1 MITFIASSS
10 RYILTGICII
20 VVLACCFSLLKIK
33 APKITPALFID
44 KIDGRQYPVTTW
56 ETSIGRSTSCDIVL
70 AFDTVSRFH
79 AVLTKQKKGWVITD
93 TLSKSGTYVNG
104 RKIKE
109 PSIIKDGD
117 TLNFGSTSLMF
128 KER

>member
-1 MITFIASSS
+1 MITFIASSL
-10 RYILTGICII
+10 RYVLTGICVI
-20 VVLACCFSLLKIK
+20 VILACVISLIKIK

-44 KIDGRQYPVTTW
+44 KLDGTQYPVTTW
-56 ETSIGRSTSCDIVL
+56 ETSIGRSNSCDIVL
-70 AFDTVSRFH
+70 PFETVSRFH

-93 TLSKSGTYVNG
+93 TLSRSGTYVNG

-109 PSIIKDGD
+109 PSVIKSGD
-117 TLNFGSTSLMF
+117 TLTFGRTVLIF

>member
-1 MITFIASSS
+1 MMQFIASSS
-10 RYILTGICII
+10 KYLITGICIAVI
-20 VVLACCFSLLKIK
+20 TLCVISLLKIK

-44 KIDGRQYPVTTW
+44 KIDNKQYPVTTW

-70 AFDTVSRFH
+70 SFDTVSRFH

-93 TLSKSGTYVNG
+93 TLSKTGTFING
-104 RKIKE
+104 KRISE

-117 TLNFGSTSLMF
+117 TLMFGTAALMF

>member
-1 MITFIASSS
+1 MISLTASFI
-10 RYILTGICII
+10 RYILTGICIAVI
-20 VVLACCFSLLKIK
+20 VACLISLLRIR

-44 KIDGRQYPVTTW
+44 RIDSKQYPVTTW
-56 ETSIGRSTSCDIVL
+56 ETSIGRSSSCDIIL
-70 AFDTVSRFH
+70 SFDTVSRFH

-93 TLSKSGTYVNG
+93 TLSKSGTYING

-109 PSIIKDGD
+109 PSVIKDGD
-117 TLNFGSTSLMF
+117 TLRFGTVDLIF